1 MYQTQ
6 KKNKKILEIIAL
18 ITSKVQLINRRIFFL
33 QLEILF

>member
-18 ITSKVQLINRRIFFL
+18 ITSKVQQINRRIFFL